1 MVFFVFLGKATM
13 RIQTKRLAGLLLL
26 PAALTVGVAAASV
39 DLRLVDAAAARDT
52 ALVRALLDEGV
63 DVDAARADGTT
74 ALLWVA
80 HWDDAEAVELFVRAG
95 ANVNA
100 ADDHGV
106 TPLARACENGSA
118 AVVERL
124 LDAGADPNA
133 TQTNGLTPLM
143 TAARTGSLDVVK
155 ALLARGADID
165 AATAATDETALMW
178 AVAERHQ
185 DVVRALVEQGADV
198 HPRPRQRFS
207 PLIAAARNGD
217 IETAEVLLAEG
228 ARVDDAGADG
238 AHQLAFAIVAG
249 RSTFAHFLLEQGAD
263 PNGAIDGVTALHA
276 AAAPVGEWLRAWSRK
291 HGGARGRGGRLKLS
305 DRLPLVDALL
315 ARGADPNA
323 RMTASGVMH
332 QGFVRNGA
340 YDTFA
345 TGTGDIAGATPLWV
359 AAFAT
364 NPGPGRPR
372 IGWNTPDSTG
382 EIVRSLL
389 AGGARP
395 DITTV
400 DGTTTLMAASGC
412 GRTGHWTNTP
422 RAIRQPQAEAAVDIL
437 LEAGMDV
444 NATNEGDFTALHCA
458 AFSGLNEVV
467 RQLVEHGV
475 DIDARDWRG
484 RTAFR
489 LAEGAKQS
497 FHYQAW
503 PEVAG
508 LLAELGADTSLGIP
522 GTIHERLRG
531 LLATQ

>member
-1 MVFFVFLGKATM
+1 MCI
-13 RIQTKRLAGLLLL
+13 RTKHLTGLLLVPVAL
-26 PAALTVGVAAASV
+26 ALAVAPAAA
-39 DLRLVDAAAARDT
+39 DLRLVDAAADRDT
-52 ALVRALLDEGV
+52 ALLRALLDEGA
-63 DVDAARADGTT
+63 DVNTARADGAT
-74 ALLWVA
+74 ALLWAA
-80 HWDDAEAVELFVRAG
+80 HWDDPETVDLLLRAG
-95 ANVNA
+95 ADVNA

-106 TPLARACENGSA
+106 TPLARACENASVA
-118 AVVERL
+118 MVERL

-133 TQTNGLTPLM
+133 AQANGLTPLM
-143 TAARTGSLDVVK
+143 TAARTGSVDVVE
-155 ALLARGADID
+155 ALLARGADVD
-165 AATAATDETALMW
+165 AATDETDETALMW
-178 AVAERHQ
+178 AVAERHR
-185 DVVRALVEQGADV
+185 DVVRAIVDHGGNV
-198 HPRPRQRFS
+198 HPHRGQRFS

-217 IETAEVLLAEG
+217 IETAEVLLAAG
-228 ARVDDAGADG
+228 ARVDDAGVDG
-238 AHQLAFAIVAG
+238 AHPLALAIVAG
-249 RSTFAHFLLEQGAD
+249 QTEFAYFLLEQGAD
-263 PNGAIDGVTALHA
+263 PNGSIDGVTALHA
-276 AAAPVGEWLRAWSRK
+276 AAGPVGEWMRAWSRK
-291 HGGARGRGGRLKLS
+291 NGGARGRGGRLGLD
-305 DRLPLVDALL
+305 DRQPLVDALL

-359 AAFAT
+359 AAFST

-372 IGWNTPDSTG
+372 IGWNSPNSTG
-382 EIVRSLL
+382 EVVRSLL
-389 AGGARP
+389 EAGARP

-400 DGTTTLMAASGC
+400 DGTTTLMAAAGC

-422 RAIRQPQAEAAVDIL
+422 RAIRQPEAEVAVDL
-437 LEAGMDV
+437 LVEAGVEV
-444 NATNEGDFTALHCA
+444 NAVNEGDFTALHCA

-467 RQLVEHGV
+467 RQLVQYGA

-503 PEVAG
+503 PEVAS
-508 LLAELGADTSLGIP
+508 LLAELGADTSLGIS